1 MRVLILALMIAL
13 LPLRSWAGDVMAM
26 ELATQSLASGH
37 APAALADCHQGHG
50 EAAGHAPSHTAAPAA
65 GTAGEAG
72 SADCGTCT
80 SCQICH
86 SVALTAVLPQAVA
99 PVLPAMAP
107 QSSQPRY
114 ASAEPAPGFKPPIS

>member
-26 ELATQSLASGH
+26 ELAAQSLASDH
-37 APAALADCHQGHG
+37 APAAPAALANCHQGHG
-50 EAAGHAPSHTAAPAA
+50 DAAGHALSHAAD
-65 GTAGEAG
+65 EAG

-86 SVALTAVLPQAVA
+86 SVALTAVLPQAMA
-99 PVLPAMAP
+99 PVLPALAP